1 MAFQRINR
9 LEIKGVSEEISY
21 DGEILVDG
29 TVQVC
34 KCTITKDAE
43 GNVIGKNYHRHVC
56 HPGDDYS
63 HEPEEL
69 QAICKKEHTA
79 ELIQARKELVAAREA
94 ELNG

>member
-1 MAFQRINR
+1 MFKKQVKEA
-9 LEIKGVSEEISY
+9 EVASTSVWY
-21 DGEILVDG
+21 DGEVTLSG
-29 TVQVC
+29 SVQIR
-34 KCTITKDAE
+34 KCTKEMDSD
-43 GNVIGKNYHRHVC
+43 GKQIGEIQYHRHVC

-63 HEPEEL
+63 DEPEEV